1 MGETEGGEGVQPGGG
16 GGGASLL
23 CSRRS
28 LSHGPVRAQ
37 IFAIGTIKDDYL
49 GVLST

>member
-1 MGETEGGEGVQPGGG
+1 MGETEGGEGACSPGE
-16 GGGASLL
+16 GGAAL